1 MTGRSNFILFIIPL
15 FLGCQATPK
24 KQEAD
29 TETEKDSIAVVVAGP
44 ASLPEEDKETSSINR
59 PDYDTSQWTDLTL
72 LDNSILIDMRYA
84 TEDNFVKERMY
95 ECGRCFLRPE
105 VARAVVAAHRELQQ
119 QGLVLK
125 MLDCYRP
132 HPIQWKLWNK
142 VPDRRYVSDP
152 RKGSMHNRGAAV
164 DLTLADRTGQEL
176 DMGTPYDFF
185 GPEAHPSYQ
194 ALPDSVLANRRLL
207 RETMIRYGFKPIR
220 TEWWHYSFG
229 GKNYMLSDMLWKCY

>member
-1 MTGRSNFILFIIPL
+1 MAGAHHLDGDQPGQRST
-15 FLGCQATPK
+15 C
-24 KQEAD
+24 E
-29 TETEKDSIAVVVAGP
+29 
-44 ASLPEEDKETSSINR
+44 
-59 PDYDTSQWTDLTL
+59 PDPD
-72 LDNSILIDMRYA
+72 
-84 TEDNFVKERMY
+84 
-95 ECGRCFLRPE
+95 
-105 VARAVVAAHRELQQ
+105 
-119 QGLVLK
+119 QGLV
-125 MLDCYRP
+125 
-132 HPIQWKLWNK
+132 
-142 VPDRRYVSDP
+142 
-152 RKGSMHNRGAAV
+152 GATRF